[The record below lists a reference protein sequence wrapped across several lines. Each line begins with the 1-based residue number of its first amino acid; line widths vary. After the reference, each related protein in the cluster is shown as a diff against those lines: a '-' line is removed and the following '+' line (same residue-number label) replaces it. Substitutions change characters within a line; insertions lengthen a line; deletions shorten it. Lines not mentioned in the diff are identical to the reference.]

1 VNQYSLFTLN
11 PGKMFFAPSSKI
23 FLQQYL
29 PKADSRTAAKH
40 VSIRDWNRYASYRLG
55 H

>member
-23 FLQQYL
+23 FLQQYRH
-29 PKADSRTAAKH
+29 KAD
-40 VSIRDWNRYASYRLG
+40 IEPPLG
-55 H
+55 NVRFWG